1 MKKAFKFLKE
11 YKGKDADMKID
22 KKLASMGEA
31 FQLIEEAHLAWRNSS
46 QSRITS
52 TSTTTNIPTNGGR
65 VKIIRG

>member
-11 YKGKDADMKID
+11 YKGKNANMKID

-52 TSTTTNIPTNGGR
+52 NPITVTIPTNGGR
-65 VKIIRG
+65 VRIIKG

>member
-22 KKLASMGEA
+22 KKLVSMGEA